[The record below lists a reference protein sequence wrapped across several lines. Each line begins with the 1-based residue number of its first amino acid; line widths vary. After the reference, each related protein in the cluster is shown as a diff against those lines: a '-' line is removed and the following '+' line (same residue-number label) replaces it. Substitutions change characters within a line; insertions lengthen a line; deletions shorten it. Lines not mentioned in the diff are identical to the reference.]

1 MRNYVLG
8 ELPKGCRIC
17 MNGGKLVLFVTGLCS
32 KKCFYCPVSVEKKG
46 DVCYANERK
55 VKSVNDIIEEAKL
68 MNAEGTG
75 ITGGEP
81 LLVYDRVKTYVN
93 LLKNTFGS
101 SHHIH
106 LYTTELSSRVVELVD
121 EGLDEVRYHPV
132 NLNISG
138 VDKSI
143 VKRIREKA
151 DIGVEIPSI
160 PGRFN
165 DMVKL
170 VLTAENLSFQFIN
183 INELE
188 FSETNYKQLKLMG
201 LKIRKGHIAA
211 VNGSIS
217 EALKLLKWAS
227 RKVKDIS
234 IHLCPSSFKDKYQ
247 YRLRLLRTAKNI
259 AKPYEKINSDG
270 TITKLVIEVNNPKP
284 VIKEAK
290 IPKNMYSISI
300 NKFETSVNYLNKLRR
315 IKGIKIYK
323 YTYLPTYDRKVLI
336 VDEVKPT

>member
-1 MRNYVLG
+1 MRRYILG
-8 ELPKGCRIC
+8 ELPRGCRIC
-17 MNGGKLVLFVTGLCS
+17 MDGGKLVLFVTGLCS
-32 KKCFYCPVSVEKKG
+32 RRCFYCPVSVEKRR
-46 DVCYANERK
+46 DVCYANERM
-55 VKSVNDIIEEAKL
+55 VRGIDDIIEEAKL

-81 LLVYDRVKTYVN
+81 LLVYDRVRKYVN

-121 EGLDEVRYHPV
+121 EGVDEVRYHPV

-143 VKRIREKA
+143 VKKVGEKA

-160 PGRFN
+160 PGRLN

-170 VLTAENLSFQFIN
+170 VLAAKDLSFQFIN

-201 LKIRKGHIAA
+201 LKIRRGHIAA

-227 RKVKDIS
+227 KEVKDIS
-234 IHLCPSSFKDKYQ
+234 IHVCPSSFKDKYQ
-247 YRLRLLRTAKNI
+247 YRLRLLRAARNI
-259 AKPYEKINSDG
+259 AKPYEEINNDG
-270 TITKLVIEVNNPKP
+270 TITKLVIEADNPKP
-284 VIKEAK
+284 VIREAK

-300 NKFETSVNYLNKLRR
+300 NKFETSVSYLNRLRG
-315 IKGIKIYK
+315 IKGIKIYR
-323 YTYLPTYDRKVLI
+323 YTYLPTHDRRVLI
-336 VDEVKPT
+336 IDEVKPT